1 MGIRPCPNC
10 TAGGRKGPLR
20 GRLDEP
26 NGSVE
31 RLTTS
36 GTSRTSN
43 PSLRQILHL
52 TQIAGLT
59 RESVIFSQWPA
70 TAVLECKIYTSMN
83 GTQVLLGAK

>member
-10 TAGGRKGPLR
+10 TAGGRKEPLR

-43 PSLRQILHL
+43 PSPRQILHL
-52 TQIAGLT
+52 TQIARLT
-59 RESVIFSQWPA
+59 RESVIFSQWAA
-70 TAVLECKIYTSMN
+70 TAVLECKIYTCMK
-83 GTQVLLGAK
+83 GTQMLLSAK